1 MGLGSWWDRH
11 GVPRVIKLACGSPAI
26 RYYRKQLV
34 PLARGRVFEMGC
46 GGGINQPFYDAA
58 AITEY
63 AGIDPNAK
71 LLDYAREAAREQGW
85 QADLRAG
92 IGENIPFEANMFD
105 TVVCTYT
112 LCSVQEPARVL
123 SEMRRILKPGG
134 TLLYLEHGASPEPEV
149 ARTQKR
155 IEPVWKPIAGG
166 CHLTREVTD
175 TIARGGFDTTRLGA
189 EYARKTPRFAGWMEW
204 GRAVKDG
211 A

>member
-1 MGLGSWWDRH
+1 MGIGSWWDRH
-11 GVPRVIKLACGSPAI
+11 GVPRVIKLACSGGSI
-26 RYYRKQLV
+26 RYYRKQLI
-34 PLARGRVFEMGC
+34 PLARGRVFELGC
-46 GGGINQPFYDAA
+46 GGGINQAFYDAS

-71 LLDYAREAAREQGW
+71 LLDYARDAAREKGW
-85 QADLRAG
+85 EADLRAG
-92 IGENIPFEANMFD
+92 IGEAIPFEDDRFD

-112 LCSVQEPARVL
+112 LCSVQDPARVL

-134 TLLYLEHGASPEPEV
+134 TLLYLEHGASPDADV
-149 ARTQKR
+149 ARTQRR

-166 CHLTREVTD
+166 CHLTRRVSETV
-175 TIARGGFDTTRLGA
+175 ARGGFATEQLGG